1 MPRSH
6 ITAAP
11 SRRRASCLVAGLVL
25 LLGGAACGGGD
36 DDASDEV
43 PTSAPDTTVTTAPEE
58 EAPDEEAPEEDAP
71 DEICDIVSDEV
82 VLEVLEMDDLER
94 REPNGDLT
102 QTYGCIKGTDR
113 VDDLSTGSYVSV
125 SFIKGGAAVVDQF
138 ASEPASVSVTGY
150 GDKAVY
156 VPDAGAL
163 SIAVGADSYQIQVVK
178 GGRPSD
184 QADATIVADDV
195 LG

>member
-1 MPRSH
+1 ME
-6 ITAAP
+6 
-11 SRRRASCLVAGLVL
+11 
-25 LLGGAACGGGD
+25 GAAQRQLFVVESIAV
-36 DDASDEV
+36 DAELAAAL
-43 PTSAPDTTVTTAPEE
+43 AP
-58 EAPDEEAPEEDAP
+58 PEEDDRPAGL
-71 DEICDIVSDEV
+71 DE
-82 VLEVLEMDDLER
+82 LER

-113 VDDLSTGSYVSV
+113 VDDLSAGSYVSV
-125 SFIKGGAAVVDQF
+125 SFIKGGAAIVDQF

-156 VPDAGAL
+156 VPDAGAM

-184 QADATIVADDV
+184 QADATAVADDV